1 MKQQLSP
8 TNEQA
13 IEQLNRAVNLSQGQ
27 FTLILASCE
36 SRYLQRQVVKQ
47 LQEIAPVPLKVLTLH
62 RATQTIFTA
71 IQTTLTE
78 QQPTALMVLGL
89 DSVTELEEVLRAT
102 NLVRDELRYNFP
114 FPLVLWVNA
123 EILRQLRRV
132 APDLRSWAAN
142 PIYFEV
148 SNHAPQLLEISNHPN
163 LLVEVVS
170 SHSNTDFDSRDVEVV
185 LMEPQTSEE
194 LPAIANI
201 LKERKSIILNLT
213 KMGGHEITRAIDF
226 LSGCVCALQG
236 SRQEIGEGIFLFTPS
251 CVKVSLK
258 VSQQYQVSA

>member
-13 IEQLNRAVNLSQGQ
+13 LKHLNRAVNLSQGQ

-36 SRYLQRQVVKQ
+36 SRYLQRQLVKQ
-47 LQEIAPVPLKVLTLH
+47 LQEIAYLPLKVLTLH
-62 RATQTIFTA
+62 PATQTVFTA
-71 IQTTLTE
+71 IQNALAK
-78 QQPTALMVLGL
+78 QQPAALMVLGL
-89 DSVTELEEVLRAT
+89 DLVTELEEVLRAT
-102 NLVRDELRYNFP
+102 NLVREELRDHFP
-114 FPLVLWVNA
+114 FPLVLWVN
-123 EILRQLRRV
+123 EGILRQLRRV

-148 SNHAPQLLEISNHPN
+148 SEHAPQLLKISNHPN
-163 LLVEVVS
+163 LLVEVLS
-170 SHSNTDFDSRDVEVV
+170 SHSNTDFESRDIEVV

-213 KMGGHEITRAIDF
+213 QMGGSEITRAIDF

-236 SRQEIGEGIFLFTPS
+236 SRQKIGDGIFLFTPS